1 MSVSLLSLVG
11 RVGNDPES
19 RYTNGGNLVVTFSVA
34 TSTSFKNKTTGQK
47 VTQTEW
53 HHLVLYRQQAEFA
66 QQYITKG
73 RLVFAEGR
81 VQSRKY
87 TDKQG
92 IERTVYEVLC
102 DRIQNLPDGRYSENA
117 ADTSDD
123 AAAAESA
130 TTEAGAPAADNA
142 PPKKQNKSGKAD
154 KSGKSEAAPASPP
167 PPLDDP
173 DDDIPF

>member
-1 MSVSLLSLVG
+1 MSSVNRLTLVG
-11 RVGNDPES
+11 RVGNDPEC
-19 RYTNGGNLVVTFSVA
+19 RYTNGGNLVVTLSVA
-34 TSTSFKNKTTGQK
+34 TGLSFKNKAGQK

-66 QQYITKG
+66 QQYIAKG

-92 IERTVYEVLC
+92 IERAVYEVVC
-102 DRIQNLPDGRYSENA
+102 ERIQNLPDGRYTDN
-117 ADTSDD
+117 TSDT
-123 AAAAESA
+123 AE
-130 TTEAGAPAADNA
+130 EAAPAEPSASGADASNKT
-142 PPKKQNKSGKAD
+142 PSPKKPGKSGKAD
-154 KSGKSEAAPASPP
+154 QASKPDEAPVSPP

-173 DDDIPF
+173 GDDIPF